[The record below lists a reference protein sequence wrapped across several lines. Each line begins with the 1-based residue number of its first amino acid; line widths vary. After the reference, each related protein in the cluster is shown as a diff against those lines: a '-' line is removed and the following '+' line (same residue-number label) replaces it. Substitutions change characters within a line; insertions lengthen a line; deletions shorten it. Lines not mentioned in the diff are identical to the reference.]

1 VSTEEIPNIA
11 CEHESGGYFDKDAQ
25 GWCCLRLIIRQDGRH
40 VKVREW
46 FDENGVARTDDSF
59 EGTLGAVENG
69 RVAIHLEGGKV
80 RYFNLVSREL
90 VR

>member
-1 VSTEEIPNIA
+1 MSGDDVPNIA
-11 CEHESGGYFDKDAQ
+11 GEHESGGYFDKDAQ
-25 GWCCLRLIIRQDGRH
+25 GWCCLRLRITQEGRR

-46 FDENGVARTDDSF
+46 FDENGVVRTDESF

-69 RVAIHLEGGKV
+69 RVAIHLENGTV
-80 RYFNLVSREL
+80 RYFNLVAREL